1 MKEKTLKGKGKQLNA
16 GANIGKCRRN
26 DCVYSLAG
34 SFVADAFGKPSPAGP
49 HGSPLNPSKRP
60 PFFLFPR
67 EDRLAASHLLVRGS
81 PRTNPR
87 GESLNADVK
96 RAMVALKLPLMT
108 RYIPGQCECS
118 CVSNNV
124 FLSRGSD
131 IGPPAQASLPDRFP
145 HNIRLL
151 MIDRY

>member
-1 MKEKTLKGKGKQLNA
+1 MPVRTPANA
-16 GANIGKCRRN
+16 DVTIAFIPSLGALWRRRSVN
-26 DCVYSLAG
+26 QA
-34 SFVADAFGKPSPAGP
+34 PQGP
-49 HGSPLNPSKRP
+49 HGSLLNPSKRP

-131 IGPPAQASLPDRFP
+131 IVVPPCK
-145 HNIRLL
+145 RLFQTDSH
-151 MIDRY
+151 II